1 MSGTVTRMEVPGNKP
16 GVFTGLAIG
25 GPLDGN
31 VISHPQRTFTV
42 AKMGPMGPL
51 GQVPRMLDQS
61 EVDQMRV
68 ETVSY
73 IYYVLLAHPTPF
85 GLFLTTDLQ
94 QEHPTDYPLVIGIR
108 ELVKRYSD
116 TTPNKAI
123 PAGQHEKRRH

>member
-1 MSGTVTRMEVPGNKP
+1 MSGTVTQIPGTQQQA
-16 GVFTGLAIG
+16 FTGLAIG

-31 VISHPQRTFTV
+31 VITHHQRSFMV
-42 AKMGPMGPL
+42 AKIGRMGPL
-51 GQVPRMLDQS
+51 GQMPRSLDQS
-61 EVDQMRV
+61 EVDLTRV

-94 QEHPTDYPLVIGIR
+94 QEHPTDYPLVIGLR

-116 TTPNKAI
+116 TTPDKAI

>member
-1 MSGTVTRMEVPGNKP
+1 MSGTVTQIPGTQPNA
-16 GVFTGLAIG
+16 FTGLAIG

-31 VISHPQRTFTV
+31 VISHHERSFTV
-42 AKMGPMGPL
+42 AKMGPLSAIGPI
-51 GQVPRMLDQS
+51 PRMLDQS
-61 EVDQMRV
+61 EVDQARF

-94 QEHPTDYPLVIGIR
+94 QKHPTDFPLVIGIR

-123 PAGQHEKRRH
+123 PVERHERRRH

>member
-1 MSGTVTRMEVPGNKP
+1 MSGTVTQIPGTQQQA
-16 GVFTGLAIG
+16 FTGLAIG

-31 VISHPQRTFTV
+31 VITHHNRSFTV
-42 AKMGPMGPL
+42 AKIGQMGPL
-51 GQVPRMLDQS
+51 GQMPRSMDQS
-61 EVDQMRV
+61 EVDLTMV

-85 GLFLTTDLQ
+85 GLFLSTDLQ

-116 TTPNKAI
+116 TTPDKAI